1 MQYPETYQINILP
14 KTIYSQ
20 MGVVRALWVFIV
32 QMSVGVDVFAV
43 TELWKFVT
51 D

>member
-1 MQYPETYQINILP
+1 
-14 KTIYSQ
+14 

-43 TELWKFVT
+43 TELLTFGA